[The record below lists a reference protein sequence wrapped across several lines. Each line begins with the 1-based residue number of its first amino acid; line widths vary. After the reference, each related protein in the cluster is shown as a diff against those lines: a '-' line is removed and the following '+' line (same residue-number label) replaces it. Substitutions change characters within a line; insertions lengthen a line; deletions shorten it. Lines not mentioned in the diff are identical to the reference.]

1 MPRPTYRTRLEVLI
15 NNPAISAR
23 DKDFAQSLLSYYERK
38 GRLSA
43 GRVKWVATLEDRY
56 SPEKLLAATEK
67 HKTFLLRLDAL
78 GMRCE
83 PSSWAA
89 GYVESLISQVK
100 GDRRLSDRQ
109 LEILRKIEAEHDDAA
124 LAERQKWIE
133 SYTNNPDLRA
143 DAIVVA
149 NYYMS
154 TGYFK
159 DTARD
164 IINDDTNINIFN
176 KNKDTPLIIACKNN
190 HNEIIKILVNC
201 NADLNYIN
209 NKNENALII
218 ACINNNIEII
228 NYLIKFGVDINC
240 KNNMDESY
248 LSFATL
254 HCNLNVIKLLL
265 QNSSNEIIKAT
276 INKNFNQNID
286 YGFEVSIQKLL
297 LNYYFK
303 NFFKQYPNSY
313 IKYYNIKNNI

>member
-23 DKDFAQSLLSYYERK
+23 DKSFAQSLLSYYERK
-38 GRLSA
+38 DRLSA

-67 HKTFLLRLDAL
+67 HKTFLMRLDL
-78 GMRCE
+78 LSMRCE

-109 LEILRKIEAEHDDAA
+109 LEVLRKIEAEHDDAA
-124 LAERQKWIE
+124 IAERQKWIE

-159 DTARD
+159 DTARE
-164 IINDDTNINIFN
+164 IIGNDTFIPTYSQYNKMV
-176 KNKDTPLIIACKNN
+176 KNKYAQKVLASHHAPAKY
-190 HNEIIKILVNC
+190 EAGQLVSFRA
-201 NADLNYIN
+201 NAPSNTRYLDGAYLKRNVTMMV
-209 NKNENALII
+209 
-218 ACINNNIEII
+218 IETDAAPITSAARGAKV
-228 NYLIKFGVDINC
+228 Y
-240 KNNMDESY
+240 
-248 LSFATL
+248 
-254 HCNLNVIKLLL
+254 KLLPVG
-265 QNSSNEIIKAT
+265 KAT
-276 INKNFNQNID
+276 TL
-286 YGFEVSIQKLL
+286 EVEERYIMKARKLKQK
-297 LNYYFK
+297 
-303 NFFKQYPNSY
+303 
-313 IKYYNIKNNI
+313 

>member
-1 MPRPTYRTRLEVLI
+1 MARPTYRTRLEVLI

-56 SPEKLLAATEK
+56 SPEKLLAAAEK
-67 HKTFLLRLDAL
+67 HKTFLMRLDAL
-78 GMRCE
+78 SMRCE

-89 GYVESLISQVK
+89 GYVESLTSQVK

-164 IINDDTNINIFN
+164 IINDDTFIPTYSQYNKMV
-176 KNKDTPLIIACKNN
+176 KNKYAQKVLASHHAPAKYEAGQLVTFRANAPTNSRYLDGG
-190 HNEIIKILVNC
+190 ILKRNVTMMV
-201 NADLNYIN
+201 
-209 NKNENALII
+209 
-218 ACINNNIEII
+218 IETDAAPITSAARGAKV
-228 NYLIKFGVDINC
+228 Y
-240 KNNMDESY
+240 
-248 LSFATL
+248 
-254 HCNLNVIKLLL
+254 KLLPVG
-265 QNSSNEIIKAT
+265 KAIT
-276 INKNFNQNID
+276 L
-286 YGFEVSIQKLL
+286 EVEERYIMKARKLKQK
-297 LNYYFK
+297 
-303 NFFKQYPNSY
+303 
-313 IKYYNIKNNI
+313 

>member
-1 MPRPTYRTRLEVLI
+1 MARPTYRTRLEVLI

-56 SPEKLLAATEK
+56 SPEKLLAAAEK

-143 DAIVVA
+143 DAVVVA

-164 IINDDTNINIFN
+164 IINDNTFIPTYSQYNKMV
-176 KNKDTPLIIACKNN
+176 KNKYAQKVLASHHAPAKYEAGQLVTFRANAPTNSRYLDGG
-190 HNEIIKILVNC
+190 ILKRNVTMMV
-201 NADLNYIN
+201 
-209 NKNENALII
+209 
-218 ACINNNIEII
+218 IETDAAPITSAARGAKV
-228 NYLIKFGVDINC
+228 Y
-240 KNNMDESY
+240 
-248 LSFATL
+248 
-254 HCNLNVIKLLL
+254 KLLPVG
-265 QNSSNEIIKAT
+265 KAT
-276 INKNFNQNID
+276 TL
-286 YGFEVSIQKLL
+286 EVEERYIMKARKLKQK
-297 LNYYFK
+297 
-303 NFFKQYPNSY
+303 
-313 IKYYNIKNNI
+313 

>member
-1 MPRPTYRTRLEVLI
+1 MARPTYRTRLEVLI

-56 SPEKLLAATEK
+56 SPEKLLAAAEK
-67 HKTFLLRLDAL
+67 HKTFLMRLDAL
-78 GMRCE
+78 SMRCE

-109 LEILRKIEAEHDDAA
+109 LEILKKIEAEHDDAA

-164 IINDDTNINIFN
+164 IINDDTFIPTYSQYNKMV
-176 KNKDTPLIIACKNN
+176 KNKYAQKVLASHHAPAKYEAGQLVTFRANAPTNSRYLDGG
-190 HNEIIKILVNC
+190 ILKRNVTMMV
-201 NADLNYIN
+201 
-209 NKNENALII
+209 
-218 ACINNNIEII
+218 IETDAAPITSAARGAKV
-228 NYLIKFGVDINC
+228 Y
-240 KNNMDESY
+240 
-248 LSFATL
+248 
-254 HCNLNVIKLLL
+254 KLLPVG
-265 QNSSNEIIKAT
+265 KAIT
-276 INKNFNQNID
+276 L
-286 YGFEVSIQKLL
+286 EVEERYIMKARKLKQK
-297 LNYYFK
+297 
-303 NFFKQYPNSY
+303 
-313 IKYYNIKNNI
+313 

>member
-15 NNPAISAR
+15 SNPAISAR

-56 SPEKLLAATEK
+56 SPEKLLAAAEK

-164 IINDDTNINIFN
+164 IINDDTFIPTYSQYNKMV
-176 KNKDTPLIIACKNN
+176 KNKYAQKVLASHHAPAKYEAGQLVTFRANAPTNSRYLDGG
-190 HNEIIKILVNC
+190 ILKRNVTMMV
-201 NADLNYIN
+201 
-209 NKNENALII
+209 
-218 ACINNNIEII
+218 IETDAAPITSAARGAKV
-228 NYLIKFGVDINC
+228 Y
-240 KNNMDESY
+240 
-248 LSFATL
+248 
-254 HCNLNVIKLLL
+254 KLLPVG
-265 QNSSNEIIKAT
+265 KAT
-276 INKNFNQNID
+276 TL
-286 YGFEVSIQKLL
+286 EVEERYIMKARKL
-297 LNYYFK
+297 K
-303 NFFKQYPNSY
+303 K
-313 IKYYNIKNNI
+313 

>member
-43 GRVKWVATLEDRY
+43 GRVKWVTALEERY
-56 SPEKLLAATEK
+56 SPEKLLAAAEK
-67 HKTFLLRLDAL
+67 HKTFLLRLDL
-78 GMRCE
+78 LSMRCE

-109 LEILRKIEAEHDDAA
+109 LQILKKIEAEHDDAA
-124 LAERQKWIE
+124 IAERQKWVE
-133 SYTNNPDLRA
+133 SYKNDPTLRA

-164 IINDDTNINIFN
+164 IINDDSFVPTYSQYNKMV
-176 KNKDTPLIIACKNN
+176 KNKYAQKVLAS
-190 HNEIIKILVNC
+190 HNAPAKYQAGQLVTFRA
-201 NADLNYIN
+201 NAPSTVRYIDGAYL
-209 NKNENALII
+209 KRAVTLMV
-218 ACINNNIEII
+218 IETDAAPVTSAARGAKV
-228 NYLIKFGVDINC
+228 Y
-240 KNNMDESY
+240 
-248 LSFATL
+248 
-254 HCNLNVIKLLL
+254 KLLPVG
-265 QNSSNEIIKAT
+265 KAST
-276 INKNFNQNID
+276 L
-286 YGFEVSIQKLL
+286 EVEERYIMKARKL
-297 LNYYFK
+297 K
-303 NFFKQYPNSY
+303 K
-313 IKYYNIKNNI
+313 K

>member
-15 NNPAISAR
+15 SNPAISAR

-56 SPEKLLAATEK
+56 SPEKLLAAAEK

-164 IINDDTNINIFN
+164 IINDDTFIPTYSQYNKMV
-176 KNKDTPLIIACKNN
+176 KNKYAQKVLASHHAPAKYEAGQLVTFRANAPTNSRYLDGG
-190 HNEIIKILVNC
+190 ILKRNVTMMV
-201 NADLNYIN
+201 
-209 NKNENALII
+209 
-218 ACINNNIEII
+218 IETDAAPITSAARGAKV
-228 NYLIKFGVDINC
+228 Y
-240 KNNMDESY
+240 
-248 LSFATL
+248 
-254 HCNLNVIKLLL
+254 KLLPVG
-265 QNSSNEIIKAT
+265 KAT
-276 INKNFNQNID
+276 TL
-286 YGFEVSIQKLL
+286 EVEERYIMKARKLKQK
-297 LNYYFK
+297 
-303 NFFKQYPNSY
+303 
-313 IKYYNIKNNI
+313 

>member
-164 IINDDTNINIFN
+164 IINDDTFIPTYSQYNKMV
-176 KNKDTPLIIACKNN
+176 KNKYAQKVLASHHAPAKYEAGQLVTFRANAPTNSRYLDGG
-190 HNEIIKILVNC
+190 ILKRNVTMMV
-201 NADLNYIN
+201 
-209 NKNENALII
+209 
-218 ACINNNIEII
+218 IETDAAPITSAARGAKV
-228 NYLIKFGVDINC
+228 Y
-240 KNNMDESY
+240 
-248 LSFATL
+248 
-254 HCNLNVIKLLL
+254 KLLPVG
-265 QNSSNEIIKAT
+265 KAT
-276 INKNFNQNID
+276 TL
-286 YGFEVSIQKLL
+286 EVEER
-297 LNYYFK
+297 
-303 NFFKQYPNSY
+303 Y
-313 IKYYNIKNNI
+313 IMKARPKKK

>member
-23 DKDFAQSLLSYYERK
+23 DKSFAQSLLSYYERK

-43 GRVKWVATLEDRY
+43 GRVKWVATLEERY

-67 HKTFLLRLDAL
+67 HKTFLMRLDAL
-78 GMRCE
+78 SMRCE

-89 GYVESLISQVK
+89 GYVESLTSQVK

-124 LAERQKWIE
+124 IAERQKWVE
-133 SYTNNPDLRA
+133 SYKNDPTLRA

-164 IINDDTNINIFN
+164 IINDDSFVPTYSQYNKMV
-176 KNKDTPLIIACKNN
+176 KNKYAQKVLAS
-190 HNEIIKILVNC
+190 HNAPAKYQAGQLVTFRA
-201 NADLNYIN
+201 NAPSTVRYLDGAYL
-209 NKNENALII
+209 KRAVTLMV
-218 ACINNNIEII
+218 IETDAAPITSAARGAKV
-228 NYLIKFGVDINC
+228 Y
-240 KNNMDESY
+240 
-248 LSFATL
+248 
-254 HCNLNVIKLLL
+254 KLLPVG
-265 QNSSNEIIKAT
+265 KAST
-276 INKNFNQNID
+276 L
-286 YGFEVSIQKLL
+286 EVEERYIMKARKL
-297 LNYYFK
+297 K
-303 NFFKQYPNSY
+303 K
-313 IKYYNIKNNI
+313 K

>member
-1 MPRPTYRTRLEVLI
+1 MARPTYRTRLEVLI

-67 HKTFLLRLDAL
+67 HKTFLMRLDL
-78 GMRCE
+78 LSMRCE

-124 LAERQKWIE
+124 MAERQKWIE
-133 SYTNNPDLRA
+133 TYTNNPDLRA

-159 DTARD
+159 DTARE
-164 IINDDTNINIFN
+164 IIGNDTFIPTYSQYNKMV
-176 KNKDTPLIIACKNN
+176 KNKYAQKVLASHHAPAKYSAGQLVTFRANAPTNSRYLDGG
-190 HNEIIKILVNC
+190 ILKRNVTMMVIE
-201 NADLNYIN
+201 ADAAPITSAARGAKVY
-209 NKNENALII
+209 
-218 ACINNNIEII
+218 
-228 NYLIKFGVDINC
+228 
-240 KNNMDESY
+240 
-248 LSFATL
+248 
-254 HCNLNVIKLLL
+254 KLLPVG
-265 QNSSNEIIKAT
+265 KAT
-276 INKNFNQNID
+276 TL
-286 YGFEVSIQKLL
+286 EVEERYIMKARKLKQK
-297 LNYYFK
+297 
-303 NFFKQYPNSY
+303 
-313 IKYYNIKNNI
+313 

>member
-1 MPRPTYRTRLEVLI
+1 MARPTYRTRLEVLI

-67 HKTFLLRLDAL
+67 HKTFLMRLDAL
-78 GMRCE
+78 SMRCE

-89 GYVESLISQVK
+89 GYVESLTSQVK

-124 LAERQKWIE
+124 IAERQKWVE
-133 SYTNNPDLRA
+133 SYKNDPTLRA

-164 IINDDTNINIFN
+164 IINDDSFVPTYSQYNKMV
-176 KNKDTPLIIACKNN
+176 KNKYAQKVLAS
-190 HNEIIKILVNC
+190 HNAPAKYQAGQLVTFRA
-201 NADLNYIN
+201 NAPSTVRYLDGAYL
-209 NKNENALII
+209 KRAVTLMV
-218 ACINNNIEII
+218 IETDAAPITSAARGAKV
-228 NYLIKFGVDINC
+228 Y
-240 KNNMDESY
+240 
-248 LSFATL
+248 
-254 HCNLNVIKLLL
+254 KLLPVG
-265 QNSSNEIIKAT
+265 KAST
-276 INKNFNQNID
+276 L
-286 YGFEVSIQKLL
+286 EVEERYIMKARKL
-297 LNYYFK
+297 K
-303 NFFKQYPNSY
+303 K
-313 IKYYNIKNNI
+313 K

>member
-1 MPRPTYRTRLEVLI
+1 MARPTYRTRLEVLI

-67 HKTFLLRLDAL
+67 HKTFLMRLDL
-78 GMRCE
+78 LSMRCE

-124 LAERQKWIE
+124 MAERQKWIE
-133 SYTNNPDLRA
+133 TYTNNPDLRA

-159 DTARD
+159 DTARE
-164 IINDDTNINIFN
+164 IIGNDTFIPTYSQYNKMV
-176 KNKDTPLIIACKNN
+176 KNKYAQKVLASHHAPAKYSAGQ
-190 HNEIIKILVNC
+190 LVTFRA
-201 NADLNYIN
+201 NAPSNSR
-209 NKNENALII
+209 
-218 ACINNNIEII
+218 
-228 NYLIKFGVDINC
+228 YLDG
-240 KNNMDESY
+240 
-248 LSFATL
+248 
-254 HCNLNVIKLLL
+254 
-265 QNSSNEIIKAT
+265 
-276 INKNFNQNID
+276 
-286 YGFEVSIQKLL
+286 G
-297 LNYYFK
+297 
-303 NFFKQYPNSY
+303 YPQAQRDNDGY
-313 IKYYNIKNNI
+313 

>member
-23 DKDFAQSLLSYYERK
+23 DRSFAQSLLSYYERK

-56 SPEKLLAATEK
+56 SPEKLLAATKK
-67 HKTFLLRLDAL
+67 HKTFLMRLDAL
-78 GMRCE
+78 SMRCE

-89 GYVESLISQVK
+89 GYVESLTSQVK

-124 LAERQKWIE
+124 IAERQKWVE
-133 SYTNNPDLRA
+133 SYKNDPTLRA

-164 IINDDTNINIFN
+164 IINDDSFVPTYSQYNKMV
-176 KNKDTPLIIACKNN
+176 KNKYAQKVLAS
-190 HNEIIKILVNC
+190 HNAPAKYQAGQLVTFRA
-201 NADLNYIN
+201 NAPSTVRYLDGAYL
-209 NKNENALII
+209 KRAVTLMV
-218 ACINNNIEII
+218 IETDAAPITSAARGAKV
-228 NYLIKFGVDINC
+228 Y
-240 KNNMDESY
+240 
-248 LSFATL
+248 
-254 HCNLNVIKLLL
+254 KLLPVG
-265 QNSSNEIIKAT
+265 KAST
-276 INKNFNQNID
+276 L
-286 YGFEVSIQKLL
+286 EVEERYIMKARKL
-297 LNYYFK
+297 K
-303 NFFKQYPNSY
+303 K
-313 IKYYNIKNNI
+313 K

>member
-1 MPRPTYRTRLEVLI
+1 MARPTYRTRLEVLI

-23 DKDFAQSLLSYYERK
+23 DKDFAQSLLTYYERK

-56 SPEKLLAATEK
+56 SPEKLLAAAEK
-67 HKTFLLRLDAL
+67 HKTFLLRLDL
-78 GMRCE
+78 LSMRCE

-109 LEILRKIEAEHDDAA
+109 LEILKKIEAEHDDAA

-164 IINDDTNINIFN
+164 IINDDTFIPTYSQYNKMV
-176 KNKDTPLIIACKNN
+176 KNKYAQKVLASHHAPAKYEAGQLVTFRANAPTNSRYLDGG
-190 HNEIIKILVNC
+190 ILKRNVTMMV
-201 NADLNYIN
+201 
-209 NKNENALII
+209 
-218 ACINNNIEII
+218 IETDAAPITSAARGAKV
-228 NYLIKFGVDINC
+228 Y
-240 KNNMDESY
+240 
-248 LSFATL
+248 
-254 HCNLNVIKLLL
+254 KLLPVG
-265 QNSSNEIIKAT
+265 KAST
-276 INKNFNQNID
+276 L
-286 YGFEVSIQKLL
+286 EVEERYIMKARKL
-297 LNYYFK
+297 K
-303 NFFKQYPNSY
+303 K
-313 IKYYNIKNNI
+313 

>member
-23 DKDFAQSLLSYYERK
+23 DKDFAQSLLTYYERK

-56 SPEKLLAATEK
+56 SPEKLLAAAEK
-67 HKTFLLRLDAL
+67 HKTFLLRLEHL
-78 GMRCE
+78 SMRCE

-89 GYVESLISQVK
+89 GYVESLTSQVK

-109 LEILRKIEAEHDDAA
+109 LQILRKIEAEHDDAA
-124 LAERQKWIE
+124 LAERQEWIE

-164 IINDDTNINIFN
+164 IINDDTFIPTYSQYNKMV
-176 KNKDTPLIIACKNN
+176 KNKYAQKVLASHHAPAKYEAGQLVTFRANAPSNTRYLDGG
-190 HNEIIKILVNC
+190 ILKRNVTMMVIE
-201 NADLNYIN
+201 ADASPITSAARGAKVY
-209 NKNENALII
+209 
-218 ACINNNIEII
+218 
-228 NYLIKFGVDINC
+228 
-240 KNNMDESY
+240 
-248 LSFATL
+248 
-254 HCNLNVIKLLL
+254 KLLPVG
-265 QNSSNEIIKAT
+265 KAT
-276 INKNFNQNID
+276 TL
-286 YGFEVSIQKLL
+286 EVEERYIMKARKLKQK
-297 LNYYFK
+297 
-303 NFFKQYPNSY
+303 
-313 IKYYNIKNNI
+313 